1 MKQYKQIY
9 LIIKAFASFFFH
21 AQLYNM
27 DKSKNIIMPA
37 IKIAIEAHSTKIFL
51 YLEYIYLNSM
61 LYNKFINLKSRVF
74 LE

>member
-1 MKQYKQIY
+1 MQQYKQIY

-27 DKSKNIIMPA
+27 EKNKNINIPT
-37 IKIAIEAHSTKIFL
+37 IKIATEAHSTKNFL
-51 YLEYIYLNSM
+51 
-61 LYNKFINLKSRVF
+61 NKSFITLFSTSYSIIINLKSRVI